1 MGTTTFSGPVRSES
15 TLKTISKNATSGTI
29 TEIVTLG
36 DGPVSLSDGNVTLTN
51 ATHSGRILLVPDG
64 GQDNTYTLPAPIAG
78 SIFRFV
84 YAGGAADATDALIVT
99 PGNTNFYIGGV
110 TFLDTDGNEVSSV
123 FSDGNSNSSIQ
134 LNVPAGFDVTI
145 IGLNTTNYQIFGNVT
160 STTAP
165 ASVIPAP
172 DFVGRKF
179 FLLRLGI
186 PPLLKEGH
194 GDFFL

>member
-1 MGTTTFSGPVRSES
+1 MANTTFSGAVRSES
-15 TLKTISKNATSGTI
+15 TFKTVSKNSTTGAI
-29 TEIVTLG
+29 TEVATIG
-36 DGPVSLSDGNVTLTN
+36 DGPVSLADGDVTLTN

-78 SIFRFV
+78 SVFRFV

-110 TFLDTDGNEVSSV
+110 TFLDTDNEVSAV

-145 IGLNTTNYQIFGNVT
+145 IGLNTTNYQIFGTVT
-160 STTAP
+160 GATAP
-165 ASVIPAP
+165 AFA
-172 DFVGRKF
+172 DQ
-179 FLLRLGI
+179 
-186 PPLLKEGH
+186 
-194 GDFFL
+194 

>member
-1 MGTTTFSGPVRSES
+1 MANSTFSGAVRSES
-15 TLKTISKNATSGTI
+15 TFKTVSKNSTTGAI
-29 TEIVTLG
+29 TEVATLG

-78 SIFRFV
+78 SMFRFV
-84 YAGGAADATDALIVT
+84 YAGGAADATDALVIT

-123 FSDGNSNSSIQ
+123 FSNGSSNSSIQ
-134 LNVPAGFDVTI
+134 FNVPAGFDVTI
-145 IGLNTTNYQIFGNVT
+145 MGLNTTNYQILGNVT

-165 ASVIPAP
+165 AFA
-172 DFVGRKF
+172 DQ
-179 FLLRLGI
+179 
-186 PPLLKEGH
+186 
-194 GDFFL
+194 

>member
-78 SIFRFV
+78 SVFRFV
-84 YAGGAADATDALIVT
+84 YAGGAADAKDALIVT

-165 ASVIPAP
+165 AFA
-172 DFVGRKF
+172 DQ
-179 FLLRLGI
+179 
-186 PPLLKEGH
+186 
-194 GDFFL
+194 

>member
-78 SIFRFV
+78 SVFRFV

-123 FSDGNSNSSIQ
+123 VSDGNSNSSIQ

-165 ASVIPAP
+165 AFA
-172 DFVGRKF
+172 DQ
-179 FLLRLGI
+179 
-186 PPLLKEGH
+186 
-194 GDFFL
+194 

>member
-1 MGTTTFSGPVRSES
+1 MATSTFTGPLRSES
-15 TLKTISKNATSGTI
+15 TLKTISKSSSTGAI
-29 TEIVTLG
+29 TEIVTLA

-51 ATHSGRILLVPDG
+51 ATHSGRVLLVPDG

-78 SIFRFV
+78 SVFRFV
-84 YAGGAADATDALIVT
+84 YAGGAADATDALVLT

-145 IGLNTTNYQIFGNVT
+145 VGLNTTNYQIFGNVT

-165 ASVIPAP
+165 AFA
-172 DFVGRKF
+172 DQ
-179 FLLRLGI
+179 
-186 PPLLKEGH
+186 
-194 GDFFL
+194 

>member
-1 MGTTTFSGPVRSES
+1 MGTTTFSGPIRSES

-64 GQDNTYTLPAPIAG
+64 GQDNTYTLPAPVAG
-78 SIFRFV
+78 SIFKFV

-123 FSDGNSNSSIQ
+123 FSDGDSNSSIQ
-134 LNVPAGFDVTI
+134 LNVPAGFEVTI

-165 ASVIPAP
+165 QFA
-172 DFVGRKF
+172 DQ
-179 FLLRLGI
+179 
-186 PPLLKEGH
+186 
-194 GDFFL
+194 